1 MGATKPVTDQTFE
14 AEVRDFLA
22 QGTRTGK
29 LAFLAASGRPLV
41 TPVWFVLEGDTVV
54 FNTGKDTSKGRY
66 LARDPRVSLCVD
78 LEAPP
83 YAFVQVQGDAELSEE
98 LGELVRT
105 ATLIGA
111 RYMGPERAK
120 EFGKRN
126 GVPGELVV
134 RIRPTK
140 VLATFDMTG

>member
-1 MGATKPVTDQTFE
+1 MSSITDPQ
-14 AEVRDFLA
+14 VRAFLTE
-22 QGTRTGK
+22 GTRTGK
-29 LAFLAASGRPLV
+29 LGFLSPGGRPLV

-54 FNTGKDTSKGRY
+54 FNTGQDTAKGRY

-78 LEAPP
+78 LQEPP

-98 LGELVRT
+98 PDELVRT
-105 ATLIGA
+105 ATLIAA
-111 RYMGPERAK
+111 RYMGPERAE

-140 VLATFDMTG
+140 VLAAFNMTG